1 LTEAQLANRWFAL
14 AGCVWILDRV
24 TKAFVNSTLMLG
36 QEVPILP
43 IFSWIRLHNE
53 GAAFSF
59 LQDAGGWQRWL
70 FVALAIGF
78 SAYLVTE
85 IRKLPAHE
93 RLLGWAYGF
102 VLGGA
107 LGNLWDRAIHGYVVD
122 FALAHYRDHY
132 FPAFNVA
139 DSGISIGAALWIF
152 SMLRDARDRDAR
164 TT

>member
-1 LTEAQLANRWFAL
+1 MNSNRWYAL
-14 AGCVWILDRV
+14 AAVAWILDRV

-43 IFSWIRLHNE
+43 VFSWVRLHNQ

-59 LQDAGGWQRWL
+59 LNDASGWQRWV
-70 FVALAIGF
+70 FVALALGF
-78 SAYLVTE
+78 SAYLVSE
-85 IRKLPAHE
+85 IRKLPTDE

-107 LGNLWDRAIHGYVVD
+107 LGNMWDRLIHGYVVD
-122 FALAHYRDHY
+122 FALAHYGDHY

-139 DSGISIGAALWIF
+139 DSSISIGATLWILA
-152 SMLRDARDRDAR
+152 MLRDARANRDAR

>member
-1 LTEAQLANRWFAL
+1 MSSSSNRWFAL
-14 AGCVWILDRV
+14 AVAVWVLDRV

-59 LQDAGGWQRWL
+59 LDDASGWQRWV

-85 IRKLPAHE
+85 IRKLPANE

-107 LGNLWDRAIHGYVVD
+107 LGNMWDRLVHGYVVD
-122 FALAHYRDHY
+122 FALAHYGDHY

-139 DSGISIGAALWIF
+139 DSGISIGATLWIVA
-152 SMLRDARDRDAR
+152 MLRDARADRDAR

>member
-1 LTEAQLANRWFAL
+1 MNSNRWYAL
-14 AGCVWILDRV
+14 AAFTWILDRA
-24 TKAFVNSTLMLG
+24 TKALVNSTLMLG

-59 LQDAGGWQRWL
+59 LNDAGGWQRWFL
-70 FVALAIGF
+70 VVLASAF
-78 SAYLVTE
+78 SGYLVLE
-85 IRKLPAHE
+85 IRRLPSTE

-107 LGNLWDRAIHGYVVD
+107 LGNMWDRLVNGYVVD
-122 FALAHYRDHY
+122 FALAHYGAHP

-139 DSGISIGAALWIF
+139 DSAISIGATLWILA
-152 SMLRDARDRDAR
+152 MLRDGRRERAHAQ
-164 TT
+164 